1 MMCVRTGNRIHNVAG
16 IHNKNKIH
24 TKSAIWV
31 EIEAPGPPGA
41 DSQVENRSSSAGP
54 YARSTNSDQAPPKR
68 MRPKLGQPLLS
79 IVRNRGPAR
88 ISLGTRIE
96 LREFKSSQVES
107 SQVKS
112 SRA

>member
-1 MMCVRTGNRIHNVAG
+1 
-16 IHNKNKIH
+16 
-24 TKSAIWV
+24 
-31 EIEAPGPPGA
+31 
-41 DSQVENRSSSAGP
+41 
-54 YARSTNSDQAPPKR
+54 

-79 IVRNRGPAR
+79 IVRNRVPAR

-112 SRA
+112 SLAELRELMRAAVLSGGASV

>member
-1 MMCVRTGNRIHNVAG
+1 
-16 IHNKNKIH
+16 
-24 TKSAIWV
+24 
-31 EIEAPGPPGA
+31 
-41 DSQVENRSSSAGP
+41 
-54 YARSTNSDQAPPKR
+54 

-112 SRA
+112 SLAELRELMRTAALSGGASV

>member
-1 MMCVRTGNRIHNVAG
+1 
-16 IHNKNKIH
+16 
-24 TKSAIWV
+24 
-31 EIEAPGPPGA
+31 
-41 DSQVENRSSSAGP
+41 
-54 YARSTNSDQAPPKR
+54 

-112 SRA
+112 SQAELRELMRTAALSGGASV